1 MHNAPHHLPHE
12 VTGGCSLLINID
24 QKTSDAPLSLDT
36 ALKWSCPCSFHYLSL
51 NQLVSLLRTIDPA
64 ACHAESIGMKYV
76 RRALYFLKPDG
87 TTKKI

>member
-1 MHNAPHHLPHE
+1 MELP
-12 VTGGCSLLINID
+12 LLL
-24 QKTSDAPLSLDT
+24 PLPIIFSIL
-36 ALKWSCPCSFHYLSL
+36 AVMLP

-87 TTKKI
+87 TTKKKLCSNSPRKGGVDANNSVFYKKNVV